1 MGTDKKEKY
10 KIDMCNGPVLRKMLR
25 FTIPLICSGLL
36 QLLFHAA
43 DIVVVGRFAG
53 DHSMGAVGA
62 TSSLINLLTNLFIG
76 LSVGANVVAARHYG
90 AKQESELSKTVHTSI
105 FLAVVSGLLMTVVGV
120 FGAGLILN
128 RMGTPDKILPLATV
142 YLRVFFAGML
152 ANMIYNFG
160 AALLRAVG
168 DTRRPLYYLFISG
181 VLNVV
186 LNLIFVILLHM
197 DVAGVALATVL
208 SQCLSA
214 FLVLRCLMKEE
225 GGIKLILRQVRP
237 DRRKVAEIV
246 HVGLPA
252 GVQGTLF
259 SLSNVVIQSAVN
271 SFGEITVSGNSAAS
285 NIEGFVYVAMNSFY
299 QATLAF
305 ASQNYGVGQFRRILR
320 GLFTGLACVTV
331 TGFVLGNAVY
341 LGGEF
346 LLHIYSDSPVVIAAG
361 MRRLSIICVSYALC
375 GIMDVCVGA
384 IRGIGYSVMPMIVSL
399 LGACGFRLLYLA
411 TVFRMERFHVIETV
425 YLSYPLSWLITIIA
439 HVVCLT
445 IVYRRA
451 VKRRNGGMEHA

>member
-120 FGAGLILN
+120 FGAGLILT

-181 VLNVV
+181 ILNVV

-331 TGFVLGNAVY
+331 TGLVLGNAVY

-346 LLHIYSDSPVVIAAG
+346 LLHIYSDSPAVIAAG